1 MAKKKS
7 KSTDWGNLWSSK
19 DEKWRTPKYVF
30 DYFNKEYKFNFD
42 AAASPQNAKCKNF
55 LSQSDNALETNWC
68 RSGRRIWLNPPYS
81 RQMGVWI
88 EKAYKES
95 EKGCLVAC
103 LIFARTDT
111 AWWHDFVMKKAWKIH
126 FIRGR
131 IRFLSS
137 KDGKAGDAAPAPSC
151 LVVFKPNRNKYPSV
165 VSDTINRK

>member
-1 MAKKKS
+1 MPKKYK
-7 KSTDWGNLWSSK
+7 KGTDWSKLWSSK

-30 DYFNKEYKFNFD
+30 DHFNKEYKFNFD

-55 LSQSDNALETNWC
+55 LSQSDNALESNWC
-68 RSGRRIWLNPPYS
+68 RKGRRIWLNPPYS

-95 EKGCLVAC
+95 QKGCLVAC
-103 LIFARTDT
+103 LVFARTDT
-111 AWWHDFVMKKAWKIH
+111 AWWHDYVMKKAWKVH

-137 KDGKAGDAAPAPSC
+137 KDGKTKSAAPAPSC
-151 LVVFKPNRNKYPSV
+151 LIVFKPNKKKSPTV
-165 VSDTINRK
+165 VSDTIVKK

>member
-1 MAKKKS
+1 MAKNKS
-7 KSTDWGNLWSSK
+7 RAADWNKLWSSK

-30 DYFNKEYKFNFD
+30 DYFNKEYNFNFD

-111 AWWHDFVMKKAWKIH
+111 AWWHDIVMKKAWKIH

-151 LVVFKPNRNKYPSV
+151 LVVFKPNRKQYPSI
-165 VSDTINRK
+165 VSDSINRS